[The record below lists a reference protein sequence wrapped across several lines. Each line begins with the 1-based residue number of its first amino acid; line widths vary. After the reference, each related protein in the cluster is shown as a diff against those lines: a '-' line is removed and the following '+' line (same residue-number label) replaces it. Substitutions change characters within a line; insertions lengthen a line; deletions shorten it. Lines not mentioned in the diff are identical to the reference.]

1 MLSISNFLE
10 LIKIYIVTINKT
22 PLMLRCENSIISD
35 VSESVGIILPL
46 QVGHVAPHPSP
57 DPVALTNAPARI
69 ESTERSNPS
78 FV

>member
-1 MLSISNFLE
+1 
-10 LIKIYIVTINKT
+10 
-22 PLMLRCENSIISD
+22 MLRCENSIISD

-69 ESTERSNPS
+69 ESTKGVILVLCKKVVSQ
-78 FV
+78 

>member
-1 MLSISNFLE
+1 
-10 LIKIYIVTINKT
+10 
-22 PLMLRCENSIISD
+22 MLRCENSIISE

-69 ESTERSNPS
+69 DSTERTKPS

>member
-1 MLSISNFLE
+1 MLSFSNFLE

-35 VSESVGIILPL
+35 VSESVGIIFPL
-46 QVGHVAPHPSP
+46 HVGQVAPHPSP

-69 ESTERSNPS
+69 ESTERTKPS

>member
-1 MLSISNFLE
+1 
-10 LIKIYIVTINKT
+10 
-22 PLMLRCENSIISD
+22 MLRCENSIISD

-69 ESTERSNPS
+69 ESIERNNPS